1 MFLKIDALFN
11 KVAGLQEP
19 FGANRP
25 NAVAHLEIK
34 EDVLDEPY
42 PFRTAL

>member
-1 MFLKIDALFN
+1 MLESLFN

-25 NAVAHLEIK
+25 DAVIHLEIK
-34 EDVLDEPY
+34 ENVLDEPY
-42 PFRTAL
+42 PFGTAL